1 MKKVLLITPIF
12 LLLLSCSQYEDTA
25 FKIGW
30 MLDCP
35 DEDKELCECEVD
47 KLLEKYSGVE
57 LVDLIEEDP
66 EHFISQVEEITM
78 ECNY

>member
-66 EHFISQVEEITM
+66 EYLLVK
-78 ECNY
+78 

>member
-30 MLDCP
+30 MYECP
-35 DEDKELCECEVD
+35 DEDKENCECVAD
-47 KLLEKYSGVE
+47 KLLEKYSVAE
-57 LVDLIEEDP
+57 LGDLAEEDP
-66 EHFISQVEEITM
+66 EYIVSQVEEITM
-78 ECNY
+78 ECSY

>member
-1 MKKVLLITPIF
+1 
-12 LLLLSCSQYEDTA
+12 
-25 FKIGW
+25 

-35 DEDKELCECEVD
+35 DEDRELCECEVD

-66 EHFISQVEEITM
+66 EYFISQVEEITM